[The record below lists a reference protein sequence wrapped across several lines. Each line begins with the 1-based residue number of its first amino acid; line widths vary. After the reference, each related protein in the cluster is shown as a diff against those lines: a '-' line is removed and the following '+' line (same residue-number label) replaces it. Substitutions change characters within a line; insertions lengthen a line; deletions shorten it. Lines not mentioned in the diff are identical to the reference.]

1 MSVRGRAE
9 PRTIIIPCIFIELS
23 SLNHFFLHN
32 GCLSGPYLWKY
43 LRDWN
48 KTWFV
53 DRWQWEKELC
63 TITIILPFIFTEL
76 SPINHLLFHN
86 GRMPVGPYLW
96 NYKRDWN
103 ETWFID
109 RLQWEEVLCTR
120 TILIPCIFTELFP
133 LNFVF
138 VIIDACLS
146 NILESTKGIEMK
158 PDL

>member
-32 GCLSGPYLWKY
+32 RCLSGPYLWKY

-86 GRMPVGPYLW
+86 GRMPVGPISSVWLQLLP
-96 NYKRDWN
+96 
-103 ETWFID
+103 FID
-109 RLQWEEVLCTR
+109 NRLLGS
-120 TILIPCIFTELFP
+120 IPHFQQVPCLYSK
-133 LNFVF
+133 LN
-138 VIIDACLS
+138 S
-146 NILESTKGIEMK
+146 EMTLVY
-158 PDL
+158 PNDCR